1 MRVTA
6 IGVDPLR
13 GLPLVTLSDE
23 AGGVTIEIEVGLPD
37 AQAIASELRG
47 VVMERPATHD
57 LLKAIVEACGGR
69 VVAVELREV
78 RAGAIASSIILQ
90 VIGSPP
96 VEVEARPS
104 DALALALRAGATV
117 RVARKVIEWSRRR
130 EARRRREAA
139 TFGDWGDPGALGEVD
154 AAAEADLFPA
164 TFLLEALPD
173 EEFGKW
179 KM

>member
-78 RAGAIASSIILQ
+78 RAGDPVVFRPAFVALEIARQNADSRY
-90 VIGSPP
+90 
-96 VEVEARPS
+96 AR
-104 DALALALRAGATV
+104 DLA
-117 RVARKVIEWSRRR
+117 E
-130 EARRRREAA
+130 
-139 TFGDWGDPGALGEVD
+139 P
-154 AAAEADLFPA
+154 
-164 TFLLEALPD
+164 
-173 EEFGKW
+173 
-179 KM
+179 